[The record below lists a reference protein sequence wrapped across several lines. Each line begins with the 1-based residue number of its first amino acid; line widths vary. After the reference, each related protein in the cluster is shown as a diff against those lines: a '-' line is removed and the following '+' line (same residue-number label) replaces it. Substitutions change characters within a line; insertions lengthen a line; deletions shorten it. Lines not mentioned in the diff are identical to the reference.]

1 MRKVAF
7 VSALA
12 LSCLALGAGASL
24 AQQAVPKPFDESTV
38 AGFYR
43 GRTVRIVVGF
53 VAGGGFD
60 AYSRLIGR
68 HLGKYIPGNPTVIVE
83 NMPGVGS
90 IIAANHVYNAGAK
103 DGAVIGNISGPI
115 ILEQLFD
122 NPAVRFDMAKF
133 RHLAVPVSETYL
145 LIVTRKAGVTRFEE
159 LVGRTRKQVVV
170 GAVPGSTL
178 EHAALLVRDAL
189 GANLKVVS
197 GYKGTAEVR
206 LAMDSGEVGGFFNTW
221 TSAKIAA
228 VDKLRD
234 GEWVILAQLTDT
246 PLVSPLL
253 PRAPTIP
260 EIAKNEEQRQ
270 LLRFGTSV
278 PNVFGKLYV
287 MAPDVPPDRAAAV
300 EGAFMKTLVDKD
312 FLAEAEKGRFEI
324 GPLYGD
330 QIHKLVLEFLEMPPD
345 LKSKLQAL
353 TNRQKK

>member
-1 MRKVAF
+1 MLRVF
-7 VSALA
+7 VGALA
-12 LSCLALGAGASL
+12 LSCLALSASALL
-24 AQQAVPKPFDESTV
+24 AQQAVPKPFDDSSV
-38 AGFYR
+38 AEFYR

-53 VAGGGFD
+53 AAGGGFD

-83 NMPGVGS
+83 NMPGAGS
-90 IIAANHVYNAGAK
+90 IIAANHIYNAGAK
-103 DGAVIGNISGPI
+103 DGTLIGNISGPI
-115 ILEQLFD
+115 ILEQLFN
-122 NPAVRFDMAKF
+122 NPAVQFDMAKF

-145 LIVTRKAGVTRFEE
+145 MIVTRKAGVTRFDE

-206 LAMDSGEVGGFFNTW
+206 MAMDSGEVGGFFNTW
-221 TSAKIAA
+221 TSAKITA
-228 VDKLRD
+228 VDKLKD

-246 PLVSPLL
+246 PLASPLIA
-253 PRAPTIP
+253 RTPTIP
-260 EIAKNEEQRQ
+260 EIAKTDEQRQ

-287 MAPDVPPDRAAAV
+287 MAPGVPSARVAAV
-300 EGAFMKTLVDKD
+300 EAAFMKAFVDKD
-312 FLAEAEKGRFEI
+312 LLAEAEKGHFEV

-330 QIHKLVLEFLEMPPD
+330 QIHKLVQEFLEMPSD

-353 TNRQKK
+353 TRWQKK